1 MTLENENKKL
11 ARIDALDF
19 LAHIRI
25 PSSSLLVVFLEPTDL
40 HDFFKIMLDGVFL
53 ESLAQVFGNILDL
66 FP

>member
-1 MTLENENKKL
+1 LTLENENKKL

-19 LAHIRI
+19 LAHICI

-40 HDFFKIMLDGVFL
+40 HDFFKIILDSVFL